1 MSTTP
6 VTHLTCNEI
15 NSQKS
20 EGTKSSVCRKCRTWM
35 DDKHMTRYIG
45 KEQSGANKKRYGCDK
60 MKPMAPLLEGMDE
73 IEQIH
78 PPNQSNTH
86 ETTNYVP
93 INLYNHMESA
103 TTDVEI
109 LTNRGRNKI
118 VSDIN
123 TVKKQKEQNFETSS
137 GKLRTTCV

>member
-1 MSTTP
+1 
-6 VTHLTCNEI
+6 
-15 NSQKS
+15 
-20 EGTKSSVCRKCRTWM
+20 M

-60 MKPMAPLLEGMDE
+60 MKPMVPLLEGMDE
-73 IEQIH
+73 IEQIY
-78 PPNQSNTH
+78 PPNQFNTH

-109 LTNRGRNKI
+109 LRNGGR
-118 VSDIN
+118 
-123 TVKKQKEQNFETSS
+123 KKLYQMSTPSISRKN
-137 GKLRTTCV
+137 